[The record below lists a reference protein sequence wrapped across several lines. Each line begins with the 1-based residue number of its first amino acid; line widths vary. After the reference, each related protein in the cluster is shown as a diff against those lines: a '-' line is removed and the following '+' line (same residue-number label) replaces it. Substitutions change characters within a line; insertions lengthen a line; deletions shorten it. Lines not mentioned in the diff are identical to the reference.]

1 MHLEILFLNESQFF
15 FYFIEVPAGSYF
27 HECFVSVTVFAH
39 AAQELLERG
48 GSEPVKS
55 GLIGFQGNTF
65 QIVNGGYAPIES
77 YAEDLI
83 LGDIAEYERTY
94 PHSHG
99 PSYHIHTLVAVEN
112 GLIKIECSVVVA
124 NHIVHPFGTV
134 LLERGFIRC
143 PTGKQ

>member
-1 MHLEILFLNESQFF
+1 MHLEVLFLNESQFF

-83 LGDIAEYERTY
+83 WGILLSMREPT
-94 PHSHG
+94 
-99 PSYHIHTLVAVEN
+99 HTPMDQVTT
-112 GLIKIECSVVVA
+112 
-124 NHIVHPFGTV
+124 FT
-134 LLERGFIRC
+134 RW
-143 PTGKQ
+143 